1 MRILLVEDEPMFR
14 KGLAKMIAGLNT
26 GWEVCGE
33 AENGEEAEQLVKQ
46 LHPDLVITDI
56 RMPLMDGLELL
67 QRVKAAQPDIAVI
80 VITGYQD
87 FQYAQSAL
95 RSGALDILVKPCS
108 KQDICH
114 VLDKA
119 DAVVAVKREQ
129 QCSEQ
134 REEARRLDNAL
145 RELFLRLPC
154 RQETA
159 AVLQRRV
166 CGTKMILLHIEDYFP
181 AHKQYAKKDMPL
193 LQFAVL
199 NIVGEVAEEV
209 QGEADH
215 LLIVE
220 TGCFA
225 LFVREL
231 AEEREQQLHNAI
243 AGSLRSFLG
252 LQAELQKAVTVKTLE
267 QLPDLYEEWF
277 GVRRSGAAA
286 GGVAAS
292 MLSRE
297 EVFHSLPDGASSRLK
312 QQMIA
317 QQLNDLIKEGKL
329 KELKEC
335 LELLTEA
342 VCNSGQDV
350 RKLEALSLEF
360 ALQDTARKQLEAEY
374 DSGLLPARIE
384 RLHECGSLKELR
396 EWLAEETGR
405 FLEALAEWQRKY
417 GGSSVAA
424 AIRYME
430 EHYAGQLTL
439 AEVAVQAH
447 LSPAYFSHLFKKE
460 TGRSFVTFLNE
471 MRMDKAKQLLAGTN
485 LNVTEIAGIVGYD
498 LPNYFA
504 KLFKQFSG
512 FTPKEYRKRHQP

>member
-14 KGLAKMIAGLNT
+14 KGLAKMIGGLNM

-33 AENGEEAEQLVKQ
+33 AENGEEAEQLIEN
-46 LHPDLVITDI
+46 LCPDLVITDI

-67 QRVKAAQPDIAVI
+67 QRVKAAHPDIAVI

-95 RSGALDILVKPCS
+95 RSGALDMLVKPCS
-108 KQDICH
+108 KQDICL

-119 DAVVAVKREQ
+119 AAAVAVKRERRR
-129 QCSEQ
+129 SEQ
-134 REEARRLDNAL
+134 REETRRLDNAL
-145 RELFLRLPC
+145 REQFLRLPC
-154 RQETA
+154 RPETA
-159 AVLQRRV
+159 AVLQRRI
-166 CGTKMILLHIEDYFP
+166 CGTQMILLHIEDYFP
-181 AHKQYAKKDMPL
+181 AHKQYAKKDIPL

-199 NIVGEVAEEV
+199 NIVGEVFKEV

-225 LFVREL
+225 LFFREL
-231 AEEREQQLHNAI
+231 VKEQELHQAI
-243 AGSLRSFLG
+243 AGSLLSFLG
-252 LQAELQKAVTVKTLE
+252 LQAKLQKAVTVGTLE
-267 QLPDLYEEWF
+267 QLPDLYEEWV
-277 GVRRSGAAA
+277 GVRQSGTAA
-286 GGVAAS
+286 GGVPAS
-292 MLSRE
+292 ALSRDE
-297 EVFHSLPDGASSRLK
+297 TFYSLPEGAPSRLK

-317 QQLNDLIKEGKL
+317 EQLNELIKEGKL

-335 LELLTEA
+335 LEQLTEA
-342 VCNSGQDV
+342 VCASGPDV

-374 DSGLLPARIE
+374 DYGLLPKRIE

-405 FLEALAEWQRKY
+405 FLEAQAEWQRKY
-417 GGSSVAA
+417 GGNSVAA

-430 EHYAGQLTL
+430 EHYAEQLTL
-439 AEVAVQAH
+439 TAVAVQAH

-460 TGRSFVTFLNE
+460 TGRSFVTFLIE

-485 LNVTEIAGIVGYD
+485 LNVTEVAGIVGYD

-512 FTPKEYRKRHQP
+512 FTPKEYRKRHQS